1 MNPTMQQPARRD
13 SGGLQTG
20 GRENYRATVSLP
32 RPGRAVNR
40 SLLATQAAAAEQRA
54 LANAAW
60 HSERAARFL
69 AWCDNQW
76 AAERYQEHVA
86 AAEFQQRL
94 AARHAAVL
102 AALEGGRP

>member
-1 MNPTMQQPARRD
+1 MTLTTQQPARRD
-13 SGGLQTG
+13 FGGLQIG
-20 GRENYRATVSLP
+20 GQERYQSRASLP
-32 RPGRAVNR
+32 RAGRAVNHG
-40 SLLATQAAAAEQRA
+40 LLATQAAAAEQRA

-60 HSERAARFL
+60 HKERAAHYL
-69 AWCDNQW
+69 AWTDNTW

>member
-1 MNPTMQQPARRD
+1 MNPTTQQPAKLD
-13 SGGLQTG
+13 FGGLQIG
-20 GRENYRATVSLP
+20 GRESYQSTASLP
-32 RPGRAVNR
+32 RPGRAVNH

-60 HSERAARFL
+60 HSERAARYL
-69 AWCDNQW
+69 AWTDNTW
-76 AAERYQEHVA
+76 ATERYQEHVA

-102 AALEGGRP
+102 AALRQVRP